1 MSARTGQAPESAQP
15 ATAMAPANF
24 PVYTL
29 RRDAFGRLIL
39 TDADGAAHEG
49 VTPVRAFP
57 IGAPDE
63 GIALVDAH
71 GHELAW
77 IERLD
82 ALPETLRELIADEL
96 ASREFMPVI
105 ERILSVSSYA
115 TPSVWQVVTHRGD
128 TALTLKGEEN
138 IRRLP
143 GNALLIADSHG
154 INYLIRDRL
163 ALDAQSRKFL
173 DRFL

>member
-1 MSARTGQAPESAQP
+1 MI
-15 ATAMAPANF
+15 ATPDTTPDF
-24 PVYTL
+24 QL
-29 RRDAFGRLIL
+29 HRDRFGRLIF
-39 TDADGAAHEG
+39 TSRDGEKQEAL
-49 VTPVRAFP
+49 PVRAFP

-63 GIALVDAH
+63 GIALVDPH

-82 ALPETLRELIADEL
+82 DLPADLRQLVEGEL

-105 ERILSVSSYA
+105 ERIVDVSSFA
-115 TPSVWQVVTHRGD
+115 TPSTWTVITNRGE
-128 TALTLKGEEN
+128 TKLILKGEED

-143 GNALLIADSHG
+143 PPALLVADSNG
-154 INYLIRDRL
+154 IQFLIRDRQ
-163 ALDAQSRKFL
+163 ALDAHSRKIL

>member
-1 MSARTGQAPESAQP
+1 MNFLGHALISLTLDEAQQRH
-15 ATAMAPANF
+15 TLYGNF
-24 PVYTL
+24 AGDFYKGPL
-29 RRDAFGRLIL
+29 
-39 TDADGAAHEG
+39 AD
-49 VTPVRAFP
+49 
-57 IGAPDE
+57 
-63 GIALVDAH
+63 L
-71 GHELAW
+71 
-77 IERLD
+77 
-82 ALPETLRELIADEL
+82 ALPTALRELVTGEL
-96 ASREFMPVI
+96 AGREFMPVI

-115 TPSVWQVVTHRGD
+115 TPSFWQVITDRGE